1 MLRALACGLLIA
13 CVAPAAEKPRVF
25 LTESGVS
32 EVTSDAISV
41 RKGTSAES
49 IEVMKGFMKH
59 CPTVAITANR
69 DKADYVVRFDREG
82 ISPVTPFV
90 KGNKVAVFNRE
101 EDLVFSTSGRF
112 LPGVVKAACAAVTGT
127 R

>member
-1 MLRALACGLLIA
+1 MLRILACGLLMA
-13 CVAPAAEKPRVF
+13 GVTPAAEKPRVF
-25 LTESGVS
+25 LTESGVA
-32 EVTSDAISV
+32 EITSDAISV

-49 IEVMKGFMKH
+49 IEVMKGFIKH

-69 DKADYVVRFDREG
+69 EKADYVVRFDREG
-82 ISPVTPFV
+82 INPTTPFV

-112 LPGVVKAACAAVTGT
+112 LPGVVKATCAAVTAA